1 MEREIDRYLNLLEMR
16 LDRLR
21 QLATQ
26 LKESQGAYTAMDLDR
41 INYYINYQENLCNE
55 IRSFD
60 VQIREL
66 HKSLCAALNLEM
78 DLVAPGRL
86 IAHLDETSQRKLRVV
101 TQGLANIQADVKR
114 LNRVQAE
121 LLKRSKRSINVLIN
135 LMSQYTCRFELQP
148 LLVPAGM
155 AVEVRE

>member
-21 QLATQ
+21 RLATQ
-26 LKESQGAYTAMDLDR
+26 LKESQGAYTAMDLER
-41 INYYINYQENLCNE
+41 ITHYIDYQENLCNE

-60 VQIREL
+60 IQIKEL
-66 HKSLCAALNLEM
+66 QTKLCAALTGQP
-78 DLVAPGRL
+78 DLSVSG
-86 IAHLDETSQRKLRVV
+86 ISMTHLDESAQRKLRAV

-121 LLKRSKRSINVLIN
+121 LLTRSRRSVNVLIN
-135 LMSQYTCRFELQP
+135 VMSQYTCRFELYP
-148 LLVPAGM
+148 DLVPAGM
-155 AVEVRE
+155 EVEVKG

>member
-16 LDRLR
+16 LDTLR
-21 QLATQ
+21 RLATQ
-26 LKESQGAYTAMDLDR
+26 LKESRDAYTAMDLDR

-60 VQIREL
+60 EQIREL
-66 HKSLCAALNLEM
+66 HQSLCKALHLELDLGAPANLM
-78 DLVAPGRL
+78 S
-86 IAHLDETSQRKLRVV
+86 HLDETSQRKLRVV
-101 TQGLANIQADVKR
+101 AQGLANIQADVKR

-135 LMSQYTCRFELQP
+135 LMSQYTCRFELHP
-148 LLVPAGM
+148 VLVPAGM
-155 AVEVRE
+155 ALEVRE

>member
-16 LDRLR
+16 LDTLRRLAV
-21 QLATQ
+21 QLR
-26 LKESQGAYTAMDLDR
+26 ESQDAYTAMDLDR
-41 INYYINYQENLCNE
+41 INYYINYQENLCNQ

-60 VQIREL
+60 TQIRDL
-66 HKSLCAALNLEM
+66 HKNLCDALHMELGAGPEQTLM
-78 DLVAPGRL
+78 SS
-86 IAHLDETSQRKLRVV
+86 LDESSQRRLKVV

-121 LLKRSKRSINVLIN
+121 LLKRSKRSINALIN

-148 LLVPAGM
+148 VLVPAGM
-155 AVEVRE
+155 ALEVKE